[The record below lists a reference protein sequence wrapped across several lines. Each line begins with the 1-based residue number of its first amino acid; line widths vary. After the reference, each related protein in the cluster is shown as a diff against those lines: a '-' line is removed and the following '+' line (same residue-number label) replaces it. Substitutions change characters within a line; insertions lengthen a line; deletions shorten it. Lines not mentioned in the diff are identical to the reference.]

1 MSTPTTMVHP
11 HGPGRVPSLT
21 PGRPGSVML
30 LATGAHGAQAL
41 ARMDP
46 WLEAFQDDC
55 GVELDH
61 GRTIL
66 YALSSTEGLANL
78 YPFEGLG
85 TPDAESARR
94 LDAILTGGAWKVRG
108 EDPEAWAAQC
118 RQALEQA
125 PAGTLCT
132 VWDVFPRP

>member
-1 MSTPTTMVHP
+1 MSTPTTMARP

-55 GVELDH
+55 GVELDR

-85 TPDAESARR
+85 TPDAESARH
-94 LDAILTGGAWKVRG
+94 LDAILTDGAWKVRG

-118 RQALEQA
+118 RQTLEKA